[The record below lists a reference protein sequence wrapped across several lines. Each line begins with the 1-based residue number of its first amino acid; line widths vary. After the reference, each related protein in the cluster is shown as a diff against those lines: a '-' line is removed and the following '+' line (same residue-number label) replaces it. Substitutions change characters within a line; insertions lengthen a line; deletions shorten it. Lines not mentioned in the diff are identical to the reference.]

1 MGDNHAVHDEL
12 VDLGLTR
19 YEARAYSSLV
29 ARDRYTAAELAR
41 ESGIPRQRV
50 YDVLDSLVERGLVT
64 ARPGQVVRYSAV
76 DPAVAVDRLLTV
88 HRSTLDRLQDSTARV
103 VDALAPLWTVGR
115 AETDPLD
122 YVEVIRDR
130 DVLAQRFGD
139 LESGARHQMLTLAKL
154 PYLVVDNPEGLRAT
168 RRLARTGGDV
178 RCIYE
183 YEMLDEPAFVRTTG
197 RFVAAGERARLAPE
211 IPMRLCIVD
220 GAQVLM
226 SLRDPVAGGT
236 SNTTVL
242 IEHPALARC
251 LTYAFETIWAGG
263 QDLAEALATR
273 PSR

>member
-103 VDALAPLWTVGR
+103 VDALAALPVTVKIL
-115 AETDPLD
+115 PFLD
-122 YVEVIRDR
+122 
-130 DVLAQRFGD
+130 A
-139 LESGARHQMLTLAKL
+139 
-154 PYLVVDNPEGLRAT
+154 EGL
-168 RRLARTGGDV
+168 
-178 RCIYE
+178 YKE
-183 YEMLDEPAFVRTTG
+183 FHLDEPWDSENNQKLIDKMPLVFASPAMGDERRAKDHRLTPSQTLHRTAVASSEVGVQRLSSRRG
-197 RFVAAGERARLAPE
+197 R
-211 IPMRLCIVD
+211 
-220 GAQVLM
+220 
-226 SLRDPVAGGT
+226 
-236 SNTTVL
+236 
-242 IEHPALARC
+242 
-251 LTYAFETIWAGG
+251 
-263 QDLAEALATR
+263 
-273 PSR
+273 